1 MSSPRPRSRSAW
13 QWILLLPLFGLLFP
27 SLYSRATPELFGFPF
42 FYWYQ
47 IAWILITGLLTA
59 IAYFANEAK

>member
-1 MSSPRPRSRSAW
+1 M
-13 QWILLLPLFGLLFP
+13 WILILPAIGLIFP
-27 SLYSRATPELFGFPF
+27 AFYARATPELFGFPF

-59 IAYFANEAK
+59 VAYFISESK